1 MLRTDFNFL
10 FFSFFS
16 FFQQE
21 HLGKKFKT
29 VMRYK
34 FRLQCETLTKQG
46 KRPCNAPGILMKNG
60 RIRCKVHGGYSTGPK
75 SAEGKARSANN
86 IIKYNEQRISNNKDN
101 S

>member
-1 MLRTDFNFL
+1 
-10 FFSFFS
+10 
-16 FFQQE
+16 
-21 HLGKKFKT
+21 
-29 VMRYK
+29 MRYK

-60 RIRCKVHGGYSTGPK
+60 RIRCKSSWWIFYWTK
-75 SAEGKARSANN
+75 TAEGKARSANN

>member
-1 MLRTDFNFL
+1 
-10 FFSFFS
+10 
-16 FFQQE
+16 
-21 HLGKKFKT
+21 
-29 VMRYK
+29 MRYK

-86 IIKYNEQRISNNKDN
+86 IIKYNEQRASNNRAN
-101 S
+101 NE